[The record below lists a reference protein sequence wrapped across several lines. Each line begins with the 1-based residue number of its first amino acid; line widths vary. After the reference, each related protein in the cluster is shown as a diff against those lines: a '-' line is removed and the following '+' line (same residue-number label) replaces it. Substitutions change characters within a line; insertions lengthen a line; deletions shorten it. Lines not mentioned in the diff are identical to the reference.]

1 MLQIAALDRP
11 LTGRASDRQRT
22 VRPARR
28 SGLGARLR
36 GAARRCRPSLTV
48 GLVGLAVML
57 AVVPIAYY
65 DQQRQSEGKYGS
77 MLRLWADNETR
88 LAARALAPILETPG
102 ATPFRLVQ
110 DQLATLTAAGRQM
123 YLMFHPAGG
132 NDEGFYVVASAP
144 QVSLNGLETE
154 WREWG
159 NQTSWPSF
167 GALCAAGGSEAVA
180 QRGPDAV
187 PATVRAAVSIPT
199 ARGCWVLVTAYDS
212 QYMNSVT
219 GGPRKS
225 WIGIGGV
232 AAALYL
238 AAIAL
243 AALIWLR
250 SWRGLTHLGRVAR
263 EITENGAQAQPFA
276 RRNKLPELA
285 HVATDFDR
293 LVTTLHDATESLR
306 RNAED
311 NAHALKTPLA
321 TIRHSLQPIKRSLT
335 VENDRAKRA
344 VDLIE
349 QSITRLEALVGSAQ
363 RVEPQ
368 DTAPQE
374 AETGDRARRPV
385 DLSRALSNVLLY
397 YRKLLA
403 ARNLVVV
410 ERLHP
415 GVTVEAAPG
424 TIESIVNNVID
435 NAISFSPAGGEIAIR
450 LLKIDGGCELVIED
464 DGPGVDPA
472 SIDRIFDRY
481 VSLRPKRPI
490 ADSRGSPLDNL
501 HSGLGLWIVR
511 RNVEALGGSVAAGNR
526 PGGGLSIRI
535 ALPTL
540 P

>member
-1 MLQIAALDRP
+1 MPRSEL
-11 LTGRASDRQRT
+11 GR
-22 VRPARR
+22 
-28 SGLGARLR
+28 RLR
-36 GAARRCRPSLTV
+36 AIVRRGRSSLTV
-48 GLVGLAVML
+48 GLVGLGVML
-57 AVVPIAYY
+57 AVVPIVYY
-65 DQQRQSEGKYGS
+65 DQQRENEGKYGS

-88 LAARALAPILETPG
+88 LAARALAPILDTPG
-102 ATPFRLVQ
+102 ATPFRVVQ
-110 DQLATLTAAGRQM
+110 DQLSTLTAAGRQM
-123 YLMFHPAGG
+123 YLMFRPADGG
-132 NDEGFYVVASAP
+132 DNSFYVVASAP

-159 NQTSWPSF
+159 DAQSWPSF
-167 GALCAAGGSEAVA
+167 GTLCAAGGSEAVA

-199 ARGCWVLVTAYDS
+199 TRGCWVLVTAYDS
-212 QYMNSVT
+212 QYMSDVT
-219 GGPRKS
+219 GGPERS
-225 WIGIGGV
+225 WIGIGGI

-250 SWRGLTHLGRVAR
+250 SWRGLTQFGRVAR
-263 EITENGAQAQPFA
+263 EISENGALPQPFA
-276 RRNKLPELA
+276 RHNKVPELA

-293 LVTTLHDATESLR
+293 LVTALHGAIEGLR

-321 TIRHSLQPIKRSLT
+321 TIRHSLQPIKRSIAT
-335 VENDRAKRA
+335 ENDRAKRA

-349 QSITRLEALVGSAQ
+349 QSITRLETLVGSAQ
-363 RVEPQ
+363 PLETESAAIASVEASGA
-368 DTAPQE
+368 DSGE
-374 AETGDRARRPV
+374 RARRPV
-385 DLSRALSNVLLY
+385 DLSRALANVLLY

-415 GVTVEAAPG
+415 GVTVMAAPG
-424 TIESIVNNVID
+424 AIEAIVNNVID
-435 NAISFSPAGGEIAIR
+435 NAISFSPPGGEITIELARIG
-450 LLKIDGGCELVIED
+450 GGCALSIED

-472 SIDRIFDRY
+472 CLERIFDRY
-481 VSLRPKRPI
+481 VSMRPERP
-490 ADSRGSPLDNL
+490 ADESRTSPLDDV

-511 RNVEALGGSVAAGNR
+511 RNAEALGGIVEAANR
-526 PGGGLSIRI
+526 PGGGLCIRI

-540 P
+540 S

>member
-1 MLQIAALDRP
+1 MLQTTALDRSP
-11 LTGRASDRQRT
+11 EGGATDRRGARAD
-22 VRPARR
+22 PAR
-28 SGLGARLR
+28 AFAPRLR
-36 GAARRCRPSLTV
+36 RLAGCWRSSLTL
-48 GLVGLAVML
+48 GLLVLAVML
-57 AVVPIAYY
+57 AIVPVAYY
-65 DQQRQSEGKYGS
+65 DQQRQSEKKYGA

-88 LAARALAPILETPG
+88 LAARALKPIVEAPG

-110 DQLATLTAAGRQM
+110 DQLSTLTAAGRYL
-123 YLMFHPAGG
+123 YLMFRPAGG
-132 NDEGFYVVASAP
+132 ADDSFYVVASAP

-154 WREWG
+154 WRQWG
-159 NQTSWPSF
+159 DLASWPSF
-167 GALCAAGGSEAVA
+167 GALCAAGSSETIA

-187 PATVRAAVSIPT
+187 PVTIRAAASIPT
-199 ARGCWVLVTAYDS
+199 TRGCWVLVTAYDS
-212 QYMNSVT
+212 RAIDSVAD
-219 GGPRKS
+219 GPEFS
-225 WIGIGGV
+225 SIGFGGV
-232 AAALYL
+232 AVALYV

-243 AALIWLR
+243 AGFFWLR
-250 SWRGLTHLGRVAR
+250 SWRGLTHFGRVAR
-263 EITENGAQAQPFA
+263 EISETGVQAQPFA
-276 RRNKLPELA
+276 RQNKVPELA

-293 LVTTLHDATESLR
+293 LVTALQSATESMR

-349 QSITRLEALVGSAQ
+349 QSIARLEALVGAAQ
-363 RVEPQ
+363 RAAP
-368 DTAPQE
+368 DDGTA
-374 AETGDRARRPV
+374 AGSDADDRARRPV
-385 DLSRALSNVLLY
+385 DLSRVLSNVLLY

-415 GVTVEAAPG
+415 AVTVAAEPGAIEA
-424 TIESIVNNVID
+424 IVNNVID
-435 NAISFSPAGGEIAIR
+435 NAVSFSPTGGEIAIH
-450 LLKIDGGCELVIED
+450 LAKIESGCELAIED

-472 SIDRIFDRY
+472 CLERIFDRY
-481 VSLRPKRPI
+481 VSLRPKRPV
-490 ADSRGSPLDNL
+490 ADFRVSPLDSV

-511 RNVEALGGSVAAGNR
+511 RNVEALGGVVTAANR
-526 PGGGLSIRI
+526 PGGGFSVRI